1 MAAQIP
7 SEEDPRRI
15 KNALKAR
22 PPRSVA
28 SRHFAM
34 ALLVLL
40 ATVCGPARA
49 LDPTL
54 QLSQYVLD
62 NWQNSQ
68 GLPQN
73 SAQSIARTP
82 DGYLWAGTQEGLAR
96 FDGVR
101 FAVFTNENEASVPN
115 KHISVLF
122 VDHNGRM
129 WIGTK
134 DGVAFYEGGHFAALA
149 GGEGLAHATVQAM
162 AEGLKGRLWVGTD
175 RGLFEI
181 DGARTLSFGAANG
194 LQDNHIQALLED
206 RDGVLWVGTIGALQ
220 RFDGRRFEA
229 VPLDTESAES
239 VTAMHQDI
247 DGTLWMGTANGG
259 LYRRSG
265 DHFDLVARPG
275 RMGTIVRAI
284 ARDRDGNLWIATQGE
299 GLLRWRDGQLAALTN
314 SELAASDLRSLLED
328 DEGSLWVGSYSAGLL
343 RLRDARFVTAGVPEG
358 LQGNLTW
365 TVTPRRSGGIWVG
378 SNGGLSSYV
387 NGRFHHIAGP
397 RGYENVQVRAIA
409 EDRDDALWVGTESA
423 GVYRINKDGMK
434 VFNRQN
440 GLSGNTVKALVEDR
454 RGRIWVGTNEG
465 LDLIDHEKVS
475 PMQTLLLGSVRTAVR
490 LIHEDSAGRLW
501 VATETEGLY
510 VIDAHGTTHLR
521 MGDGLPSE
529 YVIAIHEDERG
540 VVWLGTADGLALWRD
555 GKLISLARFGGALRE
570 TILQVLEDD
579 THWLWLTTNK
589 GLMSVSRAAL
599 EALAS
604 HGEPAPEFHVYGLA
618 DGLRTAEFDGGNTSA
633 GCRTPDGFLWFPSE
647 RGLVRVDPRRLRLN
661 TQPPRVL
668 IEQVS
673 VDGAPLPSIEN
684 AEVSP
689 GPEHWEFQYTALSML
704 VPQRIHFKY
713 QLEGFDKDWIDAG
726 NRRTAYYTRLPPGT
740 YSFHVIAA
748 NSDGTWNTVGARL
761 QFKLKPYFHQTWWF
775 FLLCAVAILAAAS
788 ALYRLRVGRLRRH
801 AAILGEQVALRTK
814 DLELANSE
822 LLKAKDRA
830 ESAAQAKSQ
839 FLANMSHEIR
849 TPMNGVIGMTELLLD
864 TRLDPGQRDFTETI
878 RDSAGALL
886 NIINDIL
893 DFSKIEAGKL
903 DLECIDMDLRGT
915 VDDVAHLLAIQAHG
929 KGLELITHIDPLLPD
944 YVMGDPGRVRQILL
958 NLGSNAVKFTHRGEV
973 SINLRLITADE
984 KGCSIRCEVCDTGIG
999 IPSER
1004 KDSLFQPFSQIDAS
1018 TTRHYGGTG
1027 LGLSIVRR
1035 LAELMQGEVGVDST
1049 EGSGSLFWF
1058 TARFGTSS
1066 RKLAHAVFDAQTL
1079 TNRRALIVDDNATNR
1094 KVLTLQLMQL
1104 GMRVECV
1111 NDADAAMHALQESL
1125 NQERPFEVAI
1135 LDYMMPSC
1143 DGFELGRRIT
1153 ADDRF
1158 KATRLVLLTSAEGM
1172 RGATEFATLGFAAYV
1187 LKPVSHREL
1196 RDCLNRVMSVEAERW
1211 HSRTQ
1216 PIVTAQRVSHSGT
1229 ERLLL
1234 AEDNLVNQKVARA
1247 VLKRIGFEVDVVNNG
1262 VEAIEAWERGRY
1274 HLILMDC
1281 QMPVMDGYQAAREIR
1296 RREQG
1301 KGRIPIIALTAD
1313 AMKGTEQQC
1322 RDAGMDDYL
1331 TKPIDRARL
1340 DGVILRHLARPAP
1353 EGSAADPSLRSRHT
1367 ALQSEDPVDWEQ
1379 LMVVADGDKDFAQQ
1393 LVQVFIDSGDATL
1406 RDIQVALG
1414 RGDFAAVKRAAH
1426 TLKGSSANMRARMT
1440 SEAAERLE
1448 AAAGAGSAAE
1458 LSELERQLR
1467 QEVEKATNYLRA
1479 RRA

>member
-1 MAAQIP
+1 MAAQSP
-7 SEEDPRRI
+7 VEEGPRRGHPG
-15 KNALKAR
+15 LQAR
-22 PPRSVA
+22 PPRLDV
-28 SRHFAM
+28 SRFCAL

-40 ATVCGPARA
+40 TFGGPARA

-62 NWQNSQ
+62 NWQNAE

-82 DGYLWAGTQEGLAR
+82 DGYLWVGTQEGLAR
-96 FDGVR
+96 FDGAR
-101 FAVFTNENEASVPN
+101 FTVFNNENESAVPN
-115 KHISVLF
+115 KHISMLF

-134 DGVAFYEGGHFAALA
+134 NGVAFYERGRFAALA
-149 GGEGLAHATVQAM
+149 GGEALAHATVQAL
-162 AEGLKGRLWVGTD
+162 AEDHKGRLWVGTD

-181 DGARTLSFGAANG
+181 DGERTLSFDAADG

-206 RDGVLWVGTIGALQ
+206 RDGMLWVGTLGALQ

-229 VPLDTESAES
+229 VTLGRASAES
-239 VTAMHQDI
+239 VTAMHQDT
-247 DGTLWMGTANGG
+247 DGSLWMGTANGG

-275 RMGTIVRAI
+275 RMGTIVRTL

-299 GLLRWRDGQLAALTN
+299 GLLRWRDGQLAAMTN
-314 SELAASDLRSLLED
+314 GELASSDLRSLLED

-365 TVTPRRSGGIWVG
+365 TVTPRRSGGVWVG

-387 NGRFHHIAGP
+387 NGHFHHIAGP

-409 EDRDDALWVGTESA
+409 EDRNQALWVGTESA
-423 GVYRINKDGMK
+423 GVYRIDQDGMK

-440 GLSGNTVKALVEDR
+440 GLSGNTVKAVVEDR

-465 LDLIDHEKVS
+465 LDLIDHETVS
-475 PMQTLLLGSVRTAVR
+475 PMLSLLLGSVRTAVR

-501 VATETEGLY
+501 VATETQGLY
-510 VIDAHGTTHLR
+510 VIDAHGTTHFR
-521 MGDGLPSE
+521 MGDGLPSD
-529 YVIAIHEDERG
+529 YVTAIHEDERG
-540 VVWLGTADGLALWRD
+540 VIWLGTADGLALWRNA
-555 GKLISLARFGGALRE
+555 KLISLARFGGALRE

-579 THWLWLTTNK
+579 THRLWMTTNK
-589 GLMSVSRAAL
+589 GLVSVSRADL
-599 EALAS
+599 EGLAD
-604 HGEPAPEFHVYGLA
+604 GGILPEIRVYGLA

-633 GCRTPDGFLWFPSE
+633 GCRTPDGLLWFPSE
-647 RGLVRVDPRRLRLN
+647 RGIVRVDPARLRLS

-673 VDGAPLPSIEN
+673 VDGARLPSLEN
-684 AEVSP
+684 VEVSP
-689 GPEHWEFQYTALSML
+689 GPEHWEFQYTALSLL

-748 NSDGTWNTVGARL
+748 NSDGTWNPVGARL
-761 QFKLKPYFHQTWWF
+761 HFTLKPYFYQTWWF
-775 FLLCAVAILAAAS
+775 SLLCVAAILAAAS
-788 ALYRLRVGRLRRH
+788 ALYRFRVGRLRRH
-801 AAILGEQVALRTK
+801 AAILGDQVALRTK

-830 ESAAQAKSQ
+830 ESAARAKSQ

-864 TRLDPGQRDFTETI
+864 THLDPGQRDFTETI
-878 RDSAGALL
+878 RDSAGGLL

-903 DLECIDMDLRGT
+903 DLERIDMDLRGT

-929 KGLELITHIDPLLPD
+929 KGLELITQIDPLLPD

-958 NLGSNAVKFTHRGEV
+958 NLGTNAVKFTHSGEV
-973 SINLRLITADE
+973 SINLRLTATDAA
-984 KGCSIRCEVCDTGIG
+984 GCSIRCEVRDTGIG
-999 IPSER
+999 IPSEQT
-1004 KDSLFQPFSQIDAS
+1004 DSLFQPFSQVDSS

-1035 LAELMQGEVGVDST
+1035 LAELMHGEVGVDS
-1049 EGSGSLFWF
+1049 EQGLGSTFWF
-1058 TARFGTSS
+1058 TARFGASS
-1066 RKLAHAVFDAQTL
+1066 RELTHPVFDAQTL
-1079 TNRRALIVDDNATNR
+1079 ANRRALIVDDNATNR
-1094 KVLTLQLMQL
+1094 KVLTLQLLQL
-1104 GMRVECV
+1104 GMKVECV
-1111 NDADAAMHALQESL
+1111 NDADAAMHSLQESL
-1125 NQERPFEVAI
+1125 NLERPFEVAI
-1135 LDYMMPSC
+1135 IDYMMPSC

-1158 KATRLVLLTSAEGM
+1158 KATRLVLLTSAQGM
-1172 RGATEFATLGFAAYV
+1172 RGATDFATLGFAAYV

-1216 PIVTAQRVSHSGT
+1216 PIVTAQRVRRSGT

-1234 AEDNLVNQKVARA
+1234 AEDNLVNQKVARG

-1262 VEAIEAWERGRY
+1262 VEAIEAWASGRY

-1281 QMPVMDGYQAAREIR
+1281 QMPVMDGYQAVREIR
-1296 RREQG
+1296 LREQG
-1301 KGRIPIIALTAD
+1301 KSRIPIIALTAD

-1331 TKPIDRARL
+1331 TKPIDRVRL
-1340 DGVILRHLARPAP
+1340 DELIQRHLARPASQP
-1353 EGSAADPSLRSRHT
+1353 ASTSLPFPDT
-1367 ALQSEDPVDWEQ
+1367 ALRSEDPVDWEQ
-1379 LMVVADGDKDFAQQ
+1379 LMAVADGDRQFAQE

-1406 RDIQVALG
+1406 RDIQMALE

-1448 AAAGAGSAAE
+1448 AAASAGTAAE
-1458 LSELERQLR
+1458 LSELQRQLR
-1467 QEVEKATNYLRA
+1467 EEVEKATHYLRA

>member
-1 MAAQIP
+1 MAVQIP
-7 SEEDPRRI
+7 SEEHSSRYNGALDARLRRV
-15 KNALKAR
+15 AAR
-22 PPRSVA
+22 QI
-28 SRHFAM
+28 FAM
-34 ALLVLL
+34 VLLVLL
-40 ATVCGPARA
+40 AAVCGPARA

-82 DGYLWAGTQEGLAR
+82 DGYLWVGTQEGLAR
-96 FDGVR
+96 FDGAR
-101 FAVFTNENEASVPN
+101 IAVFTNENDAAVPN

-134 DGVAFYEGGHFAALA
+134 DGVAFYERGRFAALA

-162 AEGLKGRLWVGTD
+162 AEGQGGRLWVGTD
-175 RGLFEI
+175 RGLFQI
-181 DGARTLSFGAANG
+181 DGARTLSFDGTSG
-194 LQDNHIQALLED
+194 LQDSHVQALLED
-206 RDGVLWVGTIGALQ
+206 RDGVLWVGTLGALQ

-229 VPLDTESAES
+229 VPLGAASAES

-275 RMGTIVRAI
+275 RMGTIVRAL

-299 GLLRWRDGQLAALTN
+299 GLLRWRDGHLAAWTN
-314 SELAASDLRSLLED
+314 GELAASDLRSLLED
-328 DEGSLWVGSYSAGLL
+328 DEGSLWVGSYTAGLL

-365 TVTPRRSGGIWVG
+365 TVTPRRGGGVWVG
-378 SNGGLSSYV
+378 SNSGLSSYV
-387 NGRFHHIAGP
+387 NGHFDHVAGP
-397 RGYENVQVRAIA
+397 RGNENVQVRAIV
-409 EDRDDALWVGTESA
+409 EDRKDALWVGTQSA
-423 GVYRINKDGMK
+423 GVYRIDQGGMK

-465 LDLIDHEKVS
+465 LDLIDHETVS
-475 PMQTLLLGSVRTAVR
+475 PMQALLRGSVRTAVR
-490 LIHEDSAGRLW
+490 LIHEDSGGRLW
-501 VATETEGLY
+501 VATETQGLY
-510 VIDAHGTTHLR
+510 VIDAHGTTHLGL
-521 MGDGLPSE
+521 GDGLPSE

-570 TILQVLEDD
+570 TMLQVLEDD
-579 THWLWLTTNK
+579 THQFWLTTNK

-599 EALAS
+599 DALATD
-604 HGEPAPEFHVYGLA
+604 GGAAPEFHVYGLA

-633 GCRTPDGFLWFPSE
+633 GCRTPDGLLWFPSE
-647 RGLVRVDPRRLRLN
+647 RGLVRVDPARLRLN
-661 TQPPRVL
+661 TQPPRVH

-673 VDGAPLPSIEN
+673 VDGAPLPSLEN
-684 AEVSP
+684 VEVSP
-689 GPEHWEFQYTALSML
+689 GPEHWEFQYTALSLL
-704 VPQRIHFKY
+704 VSQRIHFKY

-748 NSDGTWNTVGARL
+748 NNDGTWNNVGARL
-761 QFKLKPYFHQTWWF
+761 HFKLKPYFYQTWWF
-775 FLLCAVAILAAAS
+775 LLLCILAILAAAN

-822 LLKAKDRA
+822 LLVAKDRA
-830 ESAAQAKSQ
+830 ESAARAKSQ

-864 TRLDPGQRDFTETI
+864 TQLDPGQRDFTETI
-878 RDSAGALL
+878 RDSAGGLL

-903 DLECIDMDLRGT
+903 DLERIDMDLRGT
-915 VDDVAHLLAIQAHG
+915 VDDVAHMLAIQAHG
-929 KGLELITHIDPLLPD
+929 KGLELITNIDPLLPD
-944 YVMGDPGRVRQILL
+944 YVIGDPGRVRQVLL
-958 NLGSNAVKFTHRGEV
+958 NLGTNAVKFTHSGEV
-973 SINLRLITADE
+973 SINLRLITADGE
-984 KGCSIRCEVCDTGIG
+984 GCSIRCEVCDTGIG
-999 IPSER
+999 IPREL

-1035 LAELMQGEVGVDST
+1035 LAELMEGEAGVDSN
-1049 EGSGSLFWF
+1049 EGLGSIFWF
-1058 TARFGTSS
+1058 TARFGASS
-1066 RKLAHAVFDAQTL
+1066 RKLARPVFDAQTL

-1104 GMRVECV
+1104 GMTVECV
-1111 NDADAAMHALQESL
+1111 NDADAALQSLQESL
-1125 NQERPFEVAI
+1125 NQGLPFEVAI
-1135 LDYMMPSC
+1135 LDYMMPAC

-1158 KATRLVLLTSAEGM
+1158 KATRLVLLTSAHGM
-1172 RGATEFATLGFAAYV
+1172 RGATDFATLGFAAYV

-1196 RDCLNRVMSVEAERW
+1196 RDCLNRVMSVEGERW

-1216 PIVTAQRVSHSGT
+1216 PIVTAQRAHHSGT

-1234 AEDNLVNQKVARA
+1234 AEDNLVNQKVARG

-1262 VEAIEAWERGRY
+1262 AEAIVAWESGRY

-1281 QMPVMDGYQAAREIR
+1281 QMPVMDGYQASREIR

-1301 KGRIPIIALTAD
+1301 KGHIPIIALTAD

-1340 DGVILRHLARPAP
+1340 DEVLQQHLTRSAP
-1353 EGSAADPSLRSRHT
+1353 ESPADSALQSPGT
-1367 ALQSEDPVDWEQ
+1367 ALRSEDPVDWEQ
-1379 LMVVADGDKDFAQQ
+1379 LMVVADGDRGFAQE

-1406 RDIQVALG
+1406 RDIQLALE
-1414 RGDFAAVKRAAH
+1414 RGDLAAVKRAAH
-1426 TLKGSSANMRARMT
+1426 SLKGSSANMQARMT
-1440 SEAAERLE
+1440 SEAAARLE
-1448 AAAGAGSAAE
+1448 AAASAGTAAE
-1458 LSELERQLR
+1458 LSELQRQLR
-1467 QEVEKATNYLRA
+1467 EEVDKATNYLRA